1 MIAVVG
7 RPLEIVPNRST
18 AVADV
23 EIGVH
28 RTMIPSPTGSD
39 NNSIK

>member
-1 MIAVVG
+1 MWDV
-7 RPLEIVPNRST
+7 RPKLSRIRST

-23 EIGVH
+23 EIGAH
-28 RTMIPSPTGSD
+28 RTMIPSLAGSD